1 MCLCL
6 CTYIHTCCN
15 SGHGEGLGAATIQ
28 EKQHPKHSGFYF
40 KSHSPWKN
48 QHSLEKCLV
57 PQLGLEQGK
66 YKMNLQPETRS
77 AQRMLGTWQRAT
89 KAQLRSLHWPNLRIK
104 VKNGNY
110 ER

>member
-1 MCLCL
+1 
-6 CTYIHTCCN
+6 
-15 SGHGEGLGAATIQ
+15 
-28 EKQHPKHSGFYF
+28 
-40 KSHSPWKN
+40 
-48 QHSLEKCLV
+48 
-57 PQLGLEQGK
+57 
-66 YKMNLQPETRS
+66 MNLQPETRS